1 MGCLQWSPGRTGT
14 FGLIGRS
21 VTAPP
26 GLPIEQFHRG
36 RQCPWNYQNRSMKDV
51 GWSDEYEAIVRLLG
65 LRAGLS
71 FQPSERDTVAQA
83 ILRTMKLAGCS
94 NTAEYLRLL
103 KADVDALHLLL
114 AATSVG
120 ETYFFRDSGQF
131 RIISDLILPD
141 IRRRR
146 GPGHTIRIWSAGC
159 ASGEEAYSLAMLL
172 HRSGALSQATILGTD
187 ISQEALSLARTAV
200 YPESSLRGAGA
211 KMARPYLTEKDGK
224 YYVNAT
230 MKKSVRFET
239 LNLALDNYPS
249 IGSGTR
255 GMDLILCRNEL
266 PCFDQ
271 QTVDSVVSKLFRSLA
286 EGGWLITA
294 PSDPPILEY
303 EMFDFIPTEDG
314 LAYRKANM
322 SSTANL
328 VGDPHASAALQQQT
342 TGTVSEAETI
352 LAPKTKPQ
360 DPEPSKVVPRGNKR
374 FAEARQAL
382 ADGDCQRAADL
393 TTDMRGEGAII
404 HIKALA
410 SIDVG
415 LAAKAC
421 AVATN
426 KRPLSQE
433 LQYLNAVLMM
443 DLNKHREA
451 VESLQRVLY
460 LDESLALAHFSLG
473 AALARWEISR
483 ERNAPIATRWKFA
496 IACRRISWFRSVTTK
511 RCVSCVRWQK
521 LN

>member
-1 MGCLQWSPGRTGT
+1 MT
-14 FGLIGRS
+14 
-21 VTAPP
+21 
-26 GLPIEQFHRG
+26 E
-36 RQCPWNYQNRSMKDV
+36 V
-51 GWSDEYEAIVRLLG
+51 GWSDEYEAIVQLLG

-71 FQPSERDTVAQA
+71 FQPGERDTVEQA
-83 ILRTMKLAGCS
+83 IVRTMEQAGCS
-94 NTAEYLRLL
+94 NPVEYLRLL
-103 KADVDALHLLL
+103 NADAEALDNLL
-114 AATSVG
+114 AATSIG

-187 ISQEALSLARTAV
+187 ISQEALSRARAAI
-200 YPESSLRGAGA
+200 YSDSSLRGEGA
-211 KMARPYLTEKDGK
+211 KMARPYLTEKNGQ
-224 YYVNAT
+224 YYVNPT
-230 MKKSVRFET
+230 MRKSVRFET

-303 EMFDFIPTEDG
+303 EMFDFVPTEDG

-322 SSTANL
+322 SPSSDS
-328 VGDPHASAALQQQT
+328 VEDPYASEALDVRT
-342 TGTVSEAETI
+342 TDAVSEANTKVTSK
-352 LAPKTKPQ
+352 APEKT
-360 DPEPSKVVPRGNKR
+360 SRVAAPRGNKR

-404 HIKALA
+404 HIKA
-410 SIDVG
+410 
-415 LAAKAC
+415 
-421 AVATN
+421 
-426 KRPLSQE
+426 
-433 LQYLNAVLMM
+433 
-443 DLNKHREA
+443 
-451 VESLQRVLY
+451 
-460 LDESLALAHFSLG
+460 
-473 AALARWEISR
+473 
-483 ERNAPIATRWKFA
+483 
-496 IACRRISWFRSVTTK
+496 
-511 RCVSCVRWQK
+511 
-521 LN
+521 